1 MLICR
6 LTSQT
11 CSLTGNRI
19 SEVPEVLC
27 DDDDEFMHGLI
38 GNLTENKCD
47 AILCPP
53 GTSSPVG
60 RQDSVNSP
68 CQPCP
73 GTTVEE
79 RKEQAPYFGMLA
91 CVSTSKERKI
101 LTQLHDL
108 IFTGTLVLNV
118 LY

>member
-1 MLICR
+1 MPV
-6 LTSQT
+6 
-11 CSLTGNRI
+11 
-19 SEVPEVLC
+19 ELC

-60 RQDSVNSP
+60 RQDTVDTP

-73 GTTVEE
+73 GSSSEQ

-91 CVSTSKERKI
+91 CDSTSKERNI
-101 LTQLHDL
+101 LIQLHDL
-108 IFTGTLVLNV
+108 IFTGKLSRNLSVFM
-118 LY
+118 